1 MKNNVTRIVLLL
13 ILVTICF
20 AHGGC
25 TKNKKDS
32 ENTPNIKKILESI
45 DSVSKEEEETEEE
58 PSFFVGVFGVIW
70 ELFLK
75 IFFAIAGGLL
85 SLLIVFFFVIIQRG
99 IGKLVR
105 YIIKKRKK

>member
-1 MKNNVTRIVLLL
+1 M

-58 PSFFVGVFGVIW
+58 EPSFFVGVFGVIW

-85 SLLIVFFFVIIQRG
+85 SLLIGFFFVIIQLG